1 MQQTKYDY
9 NALKLEYFK
18 SDIDEIKWFWIEKG
32 LNYNSRVATLTKWRW
47 QEKQKRKDAIVEKAL
62 ERQKNQIAKKLEIPV
77 EDLFKTKKQAIELM
91 KYKLN
96 QYAKKVNKAKEDGD
110 DEDVAINMKDL
121 EKIRKVAKVE
131 LGEPTIVAKNE
142 WKTTFEAS
150 WPLVAIVRSEEK
162 DDDEDFEDIFDDE

>member
-18 SDIDEIKWFWIEKG
+18 SDIDEIKSFRLDKG
-32 LNYNSRVATLTKWRW
+32 LTYSSRTREMTKGRW

-62 ERQKNQIAKKLEIPV
+62 ERQKNKIAKELEIPV
-77 EDLFKTKKQAIELM
+77 EDLFKIKKQVIDLM
-91 KYKLN
+91 KRKL
-96 QYAKKVNKAKEDGD
+96 KKTED
-110 DEDVAINMKDL
+110 DEEASMNMKEL

-142 WKTTFEAS
+142 WKTTLETS
-150 WPLVAIVRSEEK
+150 WPLVSIILSEEP
-162 DDDEDFEDIFDDE
+162 DEDNEEDDE

>member
-1 MQQTKYDY
+1 MQQTKFDY

-18 SDIDEIKWFWIEKG
+18 SDIDEIKWFRLDKG
-32 LNYNSRVATLTKWRW
+32 LNYNSRVATMTKWRW

-62 ERQKNQIAKKLEIPV
+62 ERQKNELAKKLEIPV

-110 DEDVAINMKDL
+110 DDDVIINMKDL

-131 LGEPTIVAKNE
+131 LWEPTIVAKNE
-142 WKTTFEAS
+142 WKTTLETN
-150 WPLVAIVRSEEK
+150 WPLVAIVRSEEE
-162 DDDEDFEDIFDDE
+162 DETEEDDE